1 MNNLTSAS
9 CTSVLLLAL
18 GCTTGLAQ
26 AQVIFRT
33 VGPDGAVRFSDKA
46 STGKDSTPTPSASNR
61 LPVDR
66 ITPDGLTFEL
76 RQIANRFPVV
86 LYTGDHCSPC
96 TEGRGLLRARGIPF
110 AERTVTTPADADALQ
125 RLSGE
130 SSLPFLT
137 IGGQHIKGFSEGEW
151 HQFLDAAAYPK
162 TSQLPATYRGGAATP
177 LIPPPAP
184 IAVNTSTQA
193 RIPAAL
199 PAAPPSPALPST
211 TRDNPSGIRF

>member
-33 VGPDGAVRFSDKA
+33 VGPDGAVSFSDKA
-46 STGKDSTPTPSASNR
+46 STGKDSASTLSASSR
-61 LPVDR
+61 LPVGR
-66 ITPDGLTFEL
+66 AASDGLTLEL

-86 LYTGDHCSPC
+86 VYTGDNCSPC
-96 TEGRGLLRARGIPF
+96 TAGRGLLSSRGIPF
-110 AERTVTTPADADALQ
+110 AERTVTTRADADALQ
-125 RLSGE
+125 RISGE
-130 SSLPFLT
+130 GSLPFLT
-137 IGGQHIKGFSEGEW
+137 IGGQHIKGFAEVEW
-151 HQFLDAAAYPK
+151 NQFLDAAGYPK

-184 IAVNTSTQA
+184 IAVNAGAQA
-193 RIPAAL
+193 LNPAAFS
-199 PAAPPSPALPST
+199 PAPPSPALPST
-211 TRDNPSGIRF
+211 IPDNPAGIRF

>member
-18 GCTTGLAQ
+18 VCTTGLAQ

-33 VGPDGAVRFSDKA
+33 VGPDGAVGFSDKA
-46 STGKDSTPTPSASNR
+46 STSKDSASTLSASSR

-86 LYTGDHCSPC
+86 LYTGDNCSPC
-96 TEGRGLLRARGIPF
+96 NSGRGLLRARGIPF

-137 IGGQHIKGFSEGEW
+137 IGGQHIKGFAEGEW

-162 TSQLPATYRGGAATP
+162 TSQLPATYRGSAATP
-177 LIPPPAP
+177 LVPRPAP
-184 IAVNTSTQA
+184 IAVSAGAQA
-193 RIPAAL
+193 QNQSAF

-211 TRDNPSGIRF
+211 TPENPAGIRF